1 MRITKLFLFIGI
13 VGLILVSGCNNSVE
27 VATPTLSDGL
37 IENTPAI
44 VNGSTSFSYA
54 LKAKNYDGSYDNT
67 LTLNSNSLEVTVAIG
82 NYSLGR
88 VKIDMYNEDNINI
101 FHGDYVEG
109 VALSQSFNSET
120 LAKKIELT
128 LTKVTAS
135 VSLVIKAK

>member
-1 MRITKLFLFIGI
+1 MTVFSHSL
-13 VGLILVSGCNNSVE
+13 
-27 VATPTLSDGL
+27 LSDGL

-44 VNGSTSFSYA
+44 VNGSTSFTYA
-54 LKAKNYDGSYDNT
+54 LKANNYDGSYNNT
-67 LTLNSNSLEVTVAIG
+67 LTLNSKSLEVVVAIG

-88 VKIDMYNEDNINI
+88 VIIDMYNEDNINI

-120 LAKKIELT
+120 FAKKIQLT